1 MRDKG
6 LNLDPL
12 EPFKE
17 YLGCGQHTMTMT
29 PQEVQSRLE
38 HIHPIRID
46 TDRPTGQHDISK
58 RFAGIPIRAI
68 AYDMRGFFQQVEKY
82 F

>member
-6 LNLDPL
+6 LKLDPL

-17 YLGCGQHTMTMT
+17 YFGCGQHAIPMT

-38 HIHPIRID
+38 HIHPIRVD
-46 TDRPTGQHDISK
+46 LDRPNAQHDVST

-68 AYDMRGFFQQVEKY
+68 AYAVRVVFAASC
-82 F
+82 